1 METETETINI
11 FNSDNNI
18 FNHTCPICFDNMNDN
33 DFYEMKDCKHKF
45 HYKCIIEWIFESRT
59 CPLCRHNTQKQP
71 TKISLL
77 KYILNFMRSKKN
89 KSKKLKNFYTNYVKK
104 RDTLKTKKSL
114 CTEFK
119 KKNKQ
124 ILSEFRKIRR
134 QHRDAYWK
142 FQRCKNEISNLP
154 ITPICFIKEKK

>member
-1 METETETINI
+1 
-11 FNSDNNI
+11 
-18 FNHTCPICFDNMNDN
+18 
-33 DFYEMKDCKHKF
+33 
-45 HYKCIIEWIFESRT
+45 
-59 CPLCRHNTQKQP
+59 
-71 TKISLL
+71 
-77 KYILNFMRSKKN
+77 MRSKKN
-89 KSKKLKNFYTNYVKK
+89 KSKKLKTIYNTYVKK

-114 CTEFK
+114 FTQFE

-142 FQRCKNEISNLP
+142 FQRCKNEILNLP